1 MRTAVLLI
9 LALTGAAAADEPAK
23 RKTAPDKF
31 AKAAGEAFTAATV
44 ADQKG
49 DLPTALGLYQK
60 AFAISPHPSTIYNIA
75 DVQRRLG
82 RLAAAIRSY
91 ETYLAITP
99 EAADRKVVE
108 TVLAKLSATP
118 GSVFVM
124 TGQPSDPKSIDLG
137 TAYILF
143 DGKIRVKPGTPTTQA
158 VDGGQNPGFELT
170 IAPGKYRLDA
180 VTPLTYG
187 TATCLVPP
195 GERVVCH
202 VAAPPRID
210 GNVVISGDDDTLT
223 IVPDRE
229 QTRHRDTQMLKRS
242 ERSAGRTRM
251 FVRDGSYECA
261 PLAID
266 VPGGGDLA
274 YSFVR
279 KVEPSSV
286 PRCRTLVVTQHR
298 LKFEP

>member
-1 MRTAVLLI
+1 MRSALFLS
-9 LALTGAAAADEPAK
+9 LAFIGTAAADEPAK

-31 AKAAGEAFTAATV
+31 AKAAGEAFTAATA
-44 ADQKG
+44 ADHKG

-82 RLAAAIRSY
+82 RLAGAIRSY

-99 EAADRKVVE
+99 EAVDRKIVE
-108 TVLAKLSATP
+108 AVLAKLSSTP
-118 GSVFVM
+118 GSVFVQ
-124 TGQPSDPKSIDLG
+124 TGQPSDPKSIDLD

-143 DGKIRVKPGTPTTQA
+143 DGKIVVTPGTPRTHA
-158 VDGGQNPGFELT
+158 VDGGPSAGFELMV
-170 IAPGKYRLDA
+170 APGNYHLDA

-187 TATCLVPP
+187 MSTCTVPP
-195 GERVVCH
+195 GERTVCH
-202 VAAPPRID
+202 VSAPPRVD
-210 GNVVISGDDDTLT
+210 GNVVVSGDDNSLT
-223 IVPDRE
+223 IVLDRE
-229 QTRHRDTQMLKRS
+229 EKKHNQTRIYKRI
-242 ERSAGRTRM
+242 ERPPGRTRM

-261 PLAID
+261 PLVID
-266 VPGGGDLA
+266 VPRGEDLA

-279 KVEPSSV
+279 KVEPGSL